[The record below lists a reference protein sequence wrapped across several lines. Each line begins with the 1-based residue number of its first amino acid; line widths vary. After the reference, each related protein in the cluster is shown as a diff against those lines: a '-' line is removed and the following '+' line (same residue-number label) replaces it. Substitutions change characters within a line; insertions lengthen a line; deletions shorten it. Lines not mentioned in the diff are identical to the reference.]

1 MIAKKYL
8 PRTGTWDL
16 PVVPEN
22 REDIQNKKKRVRSP
36 SAEEHPPY
44 LKRSL
49 SHMDI
54 VESVQP
60 VFTMQGPSG
69 SANNISRLRNNTNL
83 INGFYKVN
91 NNLTNHHDFVFPGA
105 RGHNCTV

>member
-1 MIAKKYL
+1 MVKASYS
-8 PRTGTWDL
+8 RQA
-16 PVVPEN
+16 V
-22 REDIQNKKKRVRSP
+22 SP
-36 SAEEHPPY
+36 S

-49 SHMDI
+49 SHMDM

-69 SANNISRLRNNTNL
+69 SVNNISRLRNNTNF